1 MHAFSVCD
9 DPDYFYDYVQGL
21 FDGLQAG
28 VCSHDIVDIQNAKG
42 LGHAINTTKELNFLK
57 AVAVFTS
64 VVLDPVY
71 SGKATYEY
79 VIQRGL
85 WFNSFRKDFQNDG

>member
-1 MHAFSVCD
+1 MLAFSVCD

-21 FDGLQAG
+21 LDGLQAG

-57 AVAVFTS
+57 EMAISTS

-71 SGKATYEY
+71 GGKATYEM
-79 VIQRGL
+79 IHASQMLSPKAQR
-85 WFNSFRKDFQNDG
+85 F